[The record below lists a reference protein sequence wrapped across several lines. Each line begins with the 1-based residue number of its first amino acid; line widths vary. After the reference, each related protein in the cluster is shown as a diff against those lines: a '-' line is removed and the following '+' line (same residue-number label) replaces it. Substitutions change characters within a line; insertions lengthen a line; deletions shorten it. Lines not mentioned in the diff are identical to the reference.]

1 MKKKKYEKTFSLFLG
16 VFFLLVFELIFLF
29 FLFQKKIQT
38 YKKIQGVVSNNSIIL
53 VLNYQ
58 DRKKIYSNSFLYV
71 DGKKKYYKIE
81 NDLGI
86 ILQKD
91 GEDYY
96 QIGIV
101 WDKMNYKNNDSITMS
116 IKDKKIRLIEIFQI
130 ILEGD

>member
-16 VFFLLVFELIFLF
+16 VFLLLFFEFVLLL
-29 FLFQKKIQT
+29 FLFQKKIQI

-53 VLNYQ
+53 VMNYQ

-71 DGKKKYYKIE
+71 NGKKKYYEIK

-96 QIGIV
+96 QIEIV